1 MAESAV
7 LTNPLRAGLRG
18 ERTPQPC
25 AVVIF
30 GATGDLTKRKLLPAL
45 YNLALENPLPAG
57 FSIVAVARRPFTDE
71 QWRQYVKDA
80 INEFSRTR
88 PVNPAVWE
96 TFSQG
101 LFYHQTEFHDLA
113 GYERLGQLLHRI
125 DHERGINGNHLFY
138 LATSP
143 EYYPD
148 IIQRLGQSKLAH
160 KEGQGH
166 SLAASHRGHNHVDQ
180 HNKANGDGDGD
191 ETAGGWTR
199 VIIEKPF
206 GHDLE
211 SAKELNRKVL
221 RVFSED
227 QVYRIDHYLGKETVQ
242 NILVFRFSN
251 GIFEP
256 IWNRRY
262 IDNVQITVAE
272 QVGVEGRAGYYEGA
286 GALRDIIQNHMLQLL
301 SLTAMEP
308 PVGFEAN
315 AVRDEKVKVLHAIPT
330 LDLVQVSKNT
340 VRAQYGEGWING
352 QRVPGYSEEPGVAPT
367 STTETY
373 VALKLEVDNWRWAGV
388 PFYLRT
394 GKRLAKRV
402 TEIDIEFKRPPFML
416 FKNTNVTELQP
427 NVLSMRIQPDEGIS
441 LRFGAKV
448 PGGTM
453 RIRGVNME
461 FLYGS
466 AFAGEPPEAYERLL
480 LDCMLGDSTLFTRR
494 DETEAAWGIC
504 TSILEGWADRPV
516 SHLPLYEAGSW
527 GPKEA
532 DALLERG
539 GRDWRRL

>member
-1 MAESAV
+1 MSESTL
-7 LTNPLRAGLRG
+7 LTNPLRQGTRG
-18 ERTPQPC
+18 QRTPQPC
-25 AVVIF
+25 AMVIF

-45 YNLALENPLPAG
+45 YNLAMENPLPAG
-57 FSIVAVARRPFTDE
+57 FTVVGVARRPMTDE
-71 QWRQYVKDA
+71 AWRQYVKDA
-80 INEFSRTR
+80 INEFSRNH
-88 PVNPAVWE
+88 PVNPTVWE
-96 TFSQG
+96 SFCQG
-101 LFYHQTEFHDLA
+101 LFYHQTEFHDVE
-113 GYERLGQLLHRI
+113 GYVRLGQKLHQL
-125 DHERGINGNHLFY
+125 DHQRGISGNHIFY

-143 EYYPD
+143 EYYPE
-148 IIQRLGQSKLAH
+148 IIQHLGQARLVH
-160 KEGQGH
+160 KNGH
-166 SLAASHRGHNHVDQ
+166 NLGAPHRGRSHAAQDGLN
-180 HNKANGDGDGD
+180 NGDD
-191 ETAGGWTR
+191 EESANGWTR

-206 GHDLE
+206 GHDLA

-272 QVGVEGRAGYYEGA
+272 QVGVEGRAGYYETA
-286 GALRDIIQNHMLQLL
+286 GAIRDMVQNHMMQLL

-315 AVRDEKVKVLHAIPT
+315 AVRDEKVKVLHAIPP
-330 LDLVQVSKNT
+330 LDLVQVARNT
-340 VRAQYGEGWING
+340 VRAQYGPGWING
-352 QRVPGYSEEPGVAPT
+352 KQVPGYYQEPGVAPDT
-367 STTETY
+367 KTETY
-373 VALKLEVDNWRWAGV
+373 IALKLEIDNWRWADV

-402 TEIDIEFKRPPFML
+402 TQIDIEFKRPPFML

-427 NVLSMRIQPDEGIS
+427 NVLSLRIQPNEGIS

-448 PGGTM
+448 PGGAM
-453 RIRGVNME
+453 RIRGVNMD

-466 AFAGEPPEAYERLL
+466 AFASEAPEAYERLL

-494 DETEAAWGIC
+494 DETEAAWTIIN
-504 TSILEGWADRPV
+504 SVLEGWAGQ
-516 SHLPLYEAGSW
+516 STTHLPLYEAGSW

-532 DALLERG
+532 DTLIERG
-539 GRDWRRL
+539 GKNWRRP